1 MERETELA
9 LVERVRGGDTAAFD
23 AIHAA
28 FNPRLYG
35 FLARLAHSRDVA
47 EDLLEE
53 TWLRFVTHADQLRAD
68 TRLGPWL
75 FTVARNVH
83 VTWCRARAVERR
95 AAATL
100 DIWPSGASPET
111 PFERAAGSEL
121 GRRLEHALATLSV
134 EAREVLLLVG
144 VEGMTPS
151 EAALVCGITPEAMRQ
166 RLKRARAQL
175 AERLTEFEPRP
186 VVRLREVKP

>member
-1 MERETELA
+1 MDRASELA
-9 LVERVRGGDTAAFD
+9 LIERMRRGDSAAFD

-28 FNPRLYG
+28 FNLRLYN
-35 FLARLAHSRDVA
+35 FLARLARSRDVA

-68 TRLGPWL
+68 TRLAPWL

-83 VTWCRARAVERR
+83 ITWCRARAVERR

-100 DIWPSGASPET
+100 DIWPAESPAES
-111 PFERAAGSEL
+111 PFDRVAGNEL
-121 GRRLEHALATLSV
+121 GRRLERALAGLTV

-151 EAALVCGITPEAMRQ
+151 EAAAVCGVTPEAMRQ
-166 RLKRARAQL
+166 RLKRARALL
-175 AERLTEFEPRP
+175 AERLAEPAPARI
-186 VVRLREVKP
+186 VAMHEAKP

>member
-1 MERETELA
+1 MDRESELD
-9 LVERVRGGDTAAFD
+9 LVERLREGDTAAFD

-35 FLARLAHSRDVA
+35 FLARLARSRDIA

-100 DIWPSGASPET
+100 DLWPAENAAESPFAQT
-111 PFERAAGSEL
+111 AGHEL
-121 GRRLEHALATLSV
+121 GRRLERALASLSV
-134 EAREVLLLVG
+134 DAREALLLVG
-144 VEGMTPS
+144 VEGLTPS
-151 EAALVCGITPEAMRQ
+151 EAAAVCGVSPEAMRQ
-166 RLKRARAQL
+166 RLKRARALL
-175 AERLTEFEPRP
+175 AGRLDEQEPSP
-186 VVRLREVKP
+186 IARLREVKP

>member
-1 MERETELA
+1 MDRESELA
-9 LVERVRGGDTAAFD
+9 LVERVRAGDTTAFD

-28 FNPRLYG
+28 FNTRLYG
-35 FLARLAHSRDVA
+35 FLARLARSRDVA

-83 VTWCRARAVERR
+83 VTWCRARAVESR

-100 DIWPSGASPET
+100 DLWPTAITGES
-111 PFERAAGSEL
+111 PFERAAGSDSSAVSRL
-121 GRRLEHALATLSV
+121 PSPAFRWTRGRCCCS
-134 EAREVLLLVG
+134 
-144 VEGMTPS
+144 S
-151 EAALVCGITPEAMRQ
+151 ESKG
-166 RLKRARAQL
+166 
-175 AERLTEFEPRP
+175 
-186 VVRLREVKP
+186 

>member
-9 LVERVRGGDTAAFD
+9 LVERVRAATPPRSTPSTRRST
-23 AIHAA
+23 
-28 FNPRLYG
+28 PRLYG

-75 FTVARNVH
+75 FTVAAERPRHLVPGAGGG
-83 VTWCRARAVERR
+83 TARRRDARHLAV
-95 AAATL
+95 
-100 DIWPSGASPET
+100 GASPET
-111 PFERAAGSEL
+111 PFERAPGSEL

-166 RLKRARAQL
+166 RLKRARDSS
-175 AERLTEFEPRP
+175 PSG
-186 VVRLREVKP
+186 

>member
-1 MERETELA
+1 MDRDTELA

-23 AIHAA
+23 VIHAA

-35 FLARLAHSRDVA
+35 FLARLTRSRDLA

-53 TWLRFVTHADQLRAD
+53 TWLKFVANARQLQPE

-83 VTWCRARAVERR
+83 ITWCRSRAVEAR
-95 AAATL
+95 ASLAL
-100 DIWPSGASPET
+100 GLWPPCFASES
-111 PFERAAGSEL
+111 PFEQAAGNEL
-121 GRRLEHALATLSV
+121 ERRLERALAALPV

-144 VEGMTPS
+144 VDGLTPS
-151 EAALVCGITPEAMRQ
+151 EAAAVCGVTPEAMRQ

-175 AERLTEFEPRP
+175 ARQLDELEPLP
-186 VVRLREVKP
+186 AVRLREVES

>member
-1 MERETELA
+1 MDRESELA
-9 LVERVRGGDTAAFD
+9 LVERLRAGDTAAFD

-28 FNPRLYG
+28 FNTRLYG
-35 FLARLAHSRDVA
+35 FLARLARSRDIA

-100 DIWPSGASPET
+100 DLWPAENAAESPFAQT
-111 PFERAAGSEL
+111 AGHEL
-121 GRRLEHALATLSV
+121 GRRLERALASLSV
-134 EAREVLLLVG
+134 DAREALLLVG
-144 VEGMTPS
+144 VEGMMPS
-151 EAALVCGITPEAMRQ
+151 EAAAVCGVSPEAMRQ
-166 RLKRARAQL
+166 RLKRARALL
-175 AERLTEFEPRP
+175 AERLDEQEPSP
-186 VVRLREVKP
+186 IARLREVKP